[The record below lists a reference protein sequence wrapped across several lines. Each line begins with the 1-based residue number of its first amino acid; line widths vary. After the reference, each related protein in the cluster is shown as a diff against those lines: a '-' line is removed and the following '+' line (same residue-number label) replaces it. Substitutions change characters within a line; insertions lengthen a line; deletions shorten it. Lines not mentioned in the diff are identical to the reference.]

1 MLTMEVDGKVVM
13 LHFMVGVMHLAQ
25 WEGLVVMEICTA
37 KAMEPTLQ
45 HSALLYSTMA

>member
-25 WEGLVVMEICTA
+25 WVSSFKVL
-37 KAMEPTLQ
+37 
-45 HSALLYSTMA
+45 HF